1 MSRQKIS
8 IVYAHSKVSP
18 RSGHLWARAG
28 TSYVKNMIAAAVVR
42 QATGWCAGMM
52 SDNFVCILSYQQSFS
67 RSRGGSAHHLFVCQ
81 KHHTHL
87 IFLCFCLWMWA
98 CSTCDGATQKK
109 CRIKHACSA
118 QLQYSE
124 VVMVFAIIFEAVCS
138 NSVSK
143 YFFWSLVCYA
153 GSRIIFVYLI
163 SNWHYFVFVEWIHVS
178 PN

>member
-1 MSRQKIS
+1 
-8 IVYAHSKVSP
+8 
-18 RSGHLWARAG
+18 
-28 TSYVKNMIAAAVVR
+28 MIAAAVVR

-109 CRIKHACSA
+109 YRIKHACSA

-138 NSVSK
+138 NSVSV
-143 YFFWSLVCYA
+143 FFFGFWFVTPVA
-153 GSRIIFVYLI
+153 GSIFQPLY
-163 SNWHYFVFVEWIHVS
+163 E
-178 PN
+178 